1 LHLLQGGN
9 AKLGDAL
16 LHCSIYILSE
26 FVNLFME
33 TIMQHHVDLATDMAD
48 MTRLE
53 AEARRQRA
61 AFMAEM
67 LTAGWHAF
75 TSLFAAHRTAS

>member
-1 LHLLQGGN
+1 
-9 AKLGDAL
+9 
-16 LHCSIYILSE
+16 
-26 FVNLFME
+26 
-33 TIMQHHVDLATDMAD
+33 MQTQTDLAAEMAD

-53 AEARRQRA
+53 QQARRERA
-61 AFMAEM
+61 AFMAEV

>member
-1 LHLLQGGN
+1 
-9 AKLGDAL
+9 
-16 LHCSIYILSE
+16 
-26 FVNLFME
+26 
-33 TIMQHHVDLATDMAD
+33 MQHHTDFAADMAD
-48 MTRLE
+48 LTRLE
-53 AEARRQRA
+53 HEARRQRA

>member
-1 LHLLQGGN
+1 MFPQ
-9 AKLGDAL
+9 DDD
-16 LHCSIYILSE
+16 
-26 FVNLFME
+26 
-33 TIMQHHVDLATDMAD
+33 MQDQTDFAADMAD
-48 MTRLE
+48 LTRLE
-53 AEARRQRA
+53 QQARQQRA